1 VHTVI
6 ITDRRTTPLF
16 TQYRRLFAPF
26 LVERGGT
33 VCHCPWHETG
43 RDIEQTVPDL
53 YKAIKGYPEWRAII
67 LVHPAQNDNPYNPFD
82 FACNRGR
89 ELPIKENDSPLVR
102 LTHMLAG
109 FPSLGVKGYDTVYT
123 YYNGKA
129 GRFLEC
135 KVKSGKYNGKN
146 ILQSWV
152 DKLNDDDRVSV
163 LDSLFK
169 KYSNIKLRL
178 IETPYNPEEQ
188 DAYTRLTKSY
198 AFKENRPVEV
208 LILSTRKLDMADD
221 HKATHEVIRRVWQF
235 HDEEESSD
243 FWKVYPNTCR
253 FLCYNLINPEH
264 TLYKGELWRFF
275 LLALTLAV
283 NRIPGQMLQA
293 YRLYKAN
300 LHINADELK
309 YLLDR
314 HIENLLSVQ
323 SIIQERVMHVT
334 DLTQDKEK
342 ELVPNK
348 DISVKFEH
356 VDEGDV
362 KVDSRKLGLASD
374 CPVPETRFWRE
385 HILGTK
391 QTIDNILF
399 APQEIV
405 AAKALETR
413 NTANSFAGR
422 EQVLDRFQLE
432 RIRKHMDELESRI
445 INTNVYGM
453 LDADA
458 RMAEVAEAGD
468 TVRKF
473 LGLRLTKRN
482 ILLISLCSFLVYL
495 SGYIPYFL
503 NSARIS
509 WAVFGASFGLAAIAA
524 LLLGIGG
531 FLALLLMRTRLVN
544 KLKDYNKTVRGI
556 FDRVNKSA
564 QVYANYFSS
573 VCTYIY
579 ARSLLSGV
587 TLKHDN
593 DYQAAKVQNAH
604 LVSIENEIKLS
615 RELCSLYGAPANDSS
630 MSNAYLDIKEEVL
643 VESPSK
649 SQFYELTPNKVK
661 DTLKLTSA
669 PKMRQPQ
676 QYVLNEKD
684 DECEHYDT
692 GITLNAPYNFISGM
706 SLVREE
712 IYNKREDIN
721 DKKEGA

>member
-1 VHTVI
+1 
-6 ITDRRTTPLF
+6 
-16 TQYRRLFAPF
+16 LFAPF

-33 VCHCPWHETG
+33 VCHCPWHESG
-43 RDIEQTVPDL
+43 GDIEEAVPNL

-67 LVHPAQNDNPYNPFD
+67 LIHPVQNDNPYNPFD
-82 FACNRGR
+82 FACNRNS
-89 ELPIKENDSPLVR
+89 ELPIKENESPLVR

-109 FPSLGVKGYDTVYT
+109 FPPLGIKAYDTVYT
-123 YYNGKA
+123 YYDEKA

-135 KVKSGKYNGKN
+135 KFKGKD
-146 ILQSWV
+146 ILQSLV
-152 DKLNDDDRVSV
+152 DKLNDDDRVKV

-169 KYSNIKLRL
+169 KHNNIKLRL
-178 IETPYNPEEQ
+178 IEKLYTPEEQ
-188 DAYTRLTKSY
+188 NAYEKLTKKY

-208 LILSTRKLDMADD
+208 LILSTRKLDMTDD
-221 HKATHEVIRRVWQF
+221 HKATREVIRRVWQF
-235 HDEEESSD
+235 HDEEESSG

-283 NRIPGQMLQA
+283 NRIPAQMLQA
-293 YRLYKAN
+293 YRLYKAD
-300 LHINADELK
+300 LHINSDELK
-309 YLLDR
+309 YALDR
-314 HIENLLSVQ
+314 HIENLLSLQ
-323 SIIQERVMHVT
+323 SIIQERLLHIT

-342 ELVPNK
+342 ELVPSQ

-356 VDEGDV
+356 VDEGNV
-362 KVDSRKLGLASD
+362 KVDSNKLGLAAD

-413 NTANSFAGR
+413 NTANSFTGR

-432 RIRKHMDELESRI
+432 RIRKQMDELEPRI
-445 INTNVYGM
+445 INANVYGM
-453 LDADA
+453 LDANA
-458 RMAEVAEAGD
+458 RMAEVVEAGD

-495 SGYIPYFL
+495 CGYIPYFI

-509 WAVFGASFGLAAIAA
+509 RTVFAASFGLAAIAVV
-524 LLLGIGG
+524 LLAVGG
-531 FLALLLMRTRLVN
+531 FLVLLFMRSRLVN
-544 KLKDYNKTVRGI
+544 KLKDYNKTVSGI
-556 FDRVNKSA
+556 FDRVNKSSQA
-564 QVYANYFSS
+564 YANYFSS
-573 VCTYIY
+573 VCTYMY

-604 LVSIENEIKLS
+604 LISLENEIKLS

-630 MSNAYLDIKEEVL
+630 VSNAYLDIKEEVL
-643 VESPSK
+643 LELPSK
-649 SQFYELTPNKVK
+649 SQLYELTPNKVK
-661 DTLKLTSA
+661 NTLKLTSS
-669 PKMRQPQ
+669 PKMRQSQ
-676 QYVLNEKD
+676 QYVLNDKY

-692 GITLNAPYNFISGM
+692 GITLDAPYNFISGM

-712 IYNKREDIN
+712 LY
-721 DKKEGA
+721 DKDGAN

>member
-33 VCHCPWHETG
+33 VCHCPWHESG
-43 RDIEQTVPDL
+43 GDIEQAVPEL
-53 YKAIKGYPEWRAII
+53 YKAIKGHPEWRAII
-67 LVHPAQNDNPYNPFD
+67 LVHPVQNDNPYNPFD
-82 FACNRGR
+82 FACNRGS

-109 FPSLGVKGYDTVYT
+109 FPSLGIKEYQTGLVYYD
-123 YYNGKA
+123 GKA
-129 GRFLEC
+129 GKFLEC
-135 KVKSGKYNGKN
+135 KDKKSGSN
-146 ILQSWV
+146 IQQKDYKDYSEE
-152 DKLNDDDRVSV
+152 NRET
-163 LDSLFK
+163 FYK
-169 KYSNIKLRL
+169 KFGYNIKLRL
-178 IETPYNPEEQ
+178 IEKPYTPEEQ
-188 DAYTRLTKSY
+188 NAYEDLTKKRY

-208 LILSTRKLDMADD
+208 LILSTRKLDTADD
-221 HKATHEVIRRVWQF
+221 HKATREVIRRVWQF
-235 HDEEESSD
+235 HDEEQSSG

-264 TLYKGELWRFF
+264 TLYKSELWRFF

-283 NRIPGQMLQA
+283 NRIPAQMLQA
-293 YRLYKAN
+293 YRLYKAD

-309 YLLDR
+309 YVLDN
-314 HIENLLSVQ
+314 HIGNLFSVQ
-323 SIIQERVMHVT
+323 SVIQERLLHVK

-342 ELVPNK
+342 ELVPAQ

-356 VDEGDV
+356 VDEGNV
-362 KVDSRKLGLASD
+362 KADSSKLGLAAD
-374 CPVPETRFWRE
+374 CPVPETQFWRE

-405 AAKALETR
+405 AAKSLETR
-413 NTANSFAGR
+413 NTANSFTGR

-432 RIRKHMDELESRI
+432 RIRKQMDELEPRI
-445 INTNVYGM
+445 INTNVYGI
-453 LDADA
+453 LDSNA
-458 RMAEVAEAGD
+458 RMAEVTEAGD

-495 SGYIPYFL
+495 CGYIPYFI

-509 WAVFGASFGLAAIAA
+509 RAVFAASLGLAAIAVV
-524 LLLGIGG
+524 LLAGGG
-531 FLALLLMRTRLVN
+531 FFTLLFMRSRLVN
-544 KLKDYNKTVRGI
+544 KIKDYNKTVSGI
-556 FDRVNKSA
+556 FDRINKSA
-564 QVYANYFSS
+564 QIYANYFSG
-573 VCTYIY
+573 VCTYMY
-579 ARSLLSGV
+579 ARSLLSGI

-604 LVSIENEIKLS
+604 LVSLENEIKLS

-630 MSNAYLDIKEEVL
+630 MSNIYLDIKEEVL
-643 VESPSK
+643 LELPSK
-649 SQFYELTPNKVK
+649 SQLYELAPNKEK
-661 DTLKLTSA
+661 DTLELD
-669 PKMRQPQ
+669 
-676 QYVLNEKD
+676 N
-684 DECEHYDT
+684 T
-692 GITLNAPYNFISGM
+692 GETLCAPYSFITG
-706 SLVREE
+706 LKIAREE
-712 IYNKREDIN
+712 LY
-721 DKKEGA
+721 DKDRSN